1 VDAPPDD
8 PPTPPGAAPA
18 GSPLAPV
25 GLEYFAA
32 REPDR
37 KRDRATVVWTF
48 CLFLG
53 WVPYLCGIVNVLVA
67 TQSYSPA
74 VVGAHRGGAA
84 LFMGL
89 GMLLSAAAL
98 AGFVRL
104 RHWTGVVAGALLL
117 AAQASVAGCLAV
129 SNL

>member
-1 VDAPPDD
+1 VHAYCSGVDAPSEDR
-8 PPTPPGAAPA
+8 PTPPDAAPA
-18 GSPLAPV
+18 GGPLGPV

-37 KRDRATVVWTF
+37 KRDRAAVVWTF

-84 LFMGL
+84 LFM
-89 GMLLSAAAL
+89 
-98 AGFVRL
+98 
-104 RHWTGVVAGALLL
+104 
-117 AAQASVAGCLAV
+117 
-129 SNL
+129 